1 MSQLILALDNAG
13 SPNRWVDLES
23 AIHYQAKGLVAWELG
38 ETRFALHGGINRVS
52 GQRSVLS
59 TASIIAVRGHD
70 FMVRHQDR
78 VPALSRELLFRR
90 DRNVCAY
97 CGGKFR
103 SSELEMEHV
112 LPRARGGAN
121 DWRNLVSACRACN
134 ARKGCATPEEAG
146 MPLLYVPYAPN
157 RHESFILANRNI
169 LADQMEFLAL
179 GLPRHSRLLGAAH

>member
-13 SPNRWVDLES
+13 SPSRWVDLES
-23 AIHYQAKGLVAWELG
+23 AIHYHAKRLVAWELG
-38 ETRFALHGGINRVS
+38 DTRFALRGGVCRAT

-59 TASIIAVRGHD
+59 TASIIAVKGHD

-78 VPALSRELLFRR
+78 TPTLSRELLFRR
-90 DRNVCAY
+90 DRHVCAY

-112 LPRARGGAN
+112 LPRSRGGTN
-121 DWRNLVSACRACN
+121 DWRNLVSACRSCN

-157 RHESFILANRNI
+157 RHESFVLANRNI
-169 LADQMEFLAL
+169 LADQMEFLSL
-179 GLPRHSRLLGAAH
+179 GLPRHSRVREALH